1 MVQEVTI
8 WYVSEKI
15 LKSKEKI
22 HTANFEEKKK
32 ITRKIYIKNIS
43 KQGKMYAIR
52 KWRDVSLS
60 SNKELAP
67 CTI

>member
-1 MVQEVTI
+1 MISGREDI
-8 WYVSEKI
+8 E
-15 LKSKEKI
+15 SKEKI
-22 HTANFEEKKK
+22 CVANFEEKKK

-43 KQGKMYAIR
+43 KQGKIYAIR

-60 SNKELAP
+60 SNKLLVT